1 MISLSCIRYCEFKM
15 VYYSS
20 VSYLYMGIQSEESQ
34 QMGERITYFEKAS
47 ELLTNAAKLAKN
59 LDNDVV
65 KFLAVIQ
72 NILTKFHKT
81 NSSLELTS

>member
-1 MISLSCIRYCEFKM
+1 MVFSNIRYCEFKM

-20 VSYLYMGIQSEESQ
+20 VSYLYMGIQSEENQ

-65 KFLAVIQ
+65 K
-72 NILTKFHKT
+72 KT
-81 NSSLELTS
+81 SNSNFNGK

>member
-1 MISLSCIRYCEFKM
+1 M

-20 VSYLYMGIQSEESQ
+20 VSYLYMGIQSEENQ

-65 KFLAVIQ
+65 KNF
-72 NILTKFHKT
+72 
-81 NSSLELTS
+81 